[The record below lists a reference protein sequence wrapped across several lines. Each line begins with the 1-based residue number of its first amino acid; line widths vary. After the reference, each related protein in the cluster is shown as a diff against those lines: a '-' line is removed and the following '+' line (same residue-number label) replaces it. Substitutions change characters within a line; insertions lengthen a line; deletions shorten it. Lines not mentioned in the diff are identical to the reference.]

1 MTAICSVGQ
10 LYNLDAVLPV
20 KFMFRV
26 TGCILQA
33 MYSHTTPIMSIQHLL
48 ACSRCQPVFKESV
61 NIMSLQFSWCFIV
74 SKVAFL
80 SSGASTGYLAN
91 WLAPG
96 STSDS
101 VSQSPHLVSVQDRQ
115 MMASEGPSSSQGS
128 SARDSGPRIFV
139 GKLVRGTTES
149 DVRDYFSKFG

>member
-1 MTAICSVGQ
+1 MRHVAIVFVVFYCF
-10 LYNLDAVLPV
+10 AVL
-20 KFMFRV
+20 
-26 TGCILQA
+26 
-33 MYSHTTPIMSIQHLL
+33 
-48 ACSRCQPVFKESV
+48 
-61 NIMSLQFSWCFIV
+61 
-74 SKVAFL
+74 FL

-101 VSQSPHLVSVQDRQ
+101 VPQSPHLVSVQDRQ
-115 MMASEGPSSSQGS
+115 MMPSEGPSSSQGS
-128 SARDSGPRIFV
+128 SARDAGPRIFV